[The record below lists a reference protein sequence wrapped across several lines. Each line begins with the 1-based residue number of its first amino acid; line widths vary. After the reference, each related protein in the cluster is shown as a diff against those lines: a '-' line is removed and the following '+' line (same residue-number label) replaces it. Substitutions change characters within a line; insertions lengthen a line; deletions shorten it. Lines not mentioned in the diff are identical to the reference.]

1 MNDNEALFSILHDLT
16 ELRGE
21 MLQQESTLESQLDSI
36 SKLHLESARNLAQRR
51 ISSDWR
57 DFATGSVE
65 HNVIDRVDK
74 GAPRWPANSIARTR
88 TLLWLAVCLL
98 GNMRGDPFQ
107 NKLPDQIRC
116 SMPTRARQTIEKDQ
130 RSSAIGSRIVKIGNG
145 CGGEAAEHERVIWF
159 PPPIVTPGDDRG
171 RDRVQRARPNTPLPF
186 VEITWVLMKDRRVN
200 RSAQ

>member
-88 TLLWLAVCLL
+88 TCYGWPFASL
-98 GNMRGDPFQ
+98 GTCVV
-107 NKLPDQIRC
+107 IRFR
-116 SMPTRARQTIEKDQ
+116 TN
-130 RSSAIGSRIVKIGNG
+130 SRIRFDAACPPVLAKPLKRTN
-145 CGGEAAEHERVIWF
+145 EA
-159 PPPIVTPGDDRG
+159 P
-171 RDRVQRARPNTPLPF
+171 
-186 VEITWVLMKDRRVN
+186 
-200 RSAQ
+200 RSEAG